1 MRMLLL
7 FCAILLFVACL
18 NLPIQYYTLLRIVVT
33 LGALSVLF
41 KEFQKDVNLLGI
53 TFVGITVVFNPI
65 IPVYLHEKSHWI
77 PIDFISG
84 LLFLYYSFKNSNSK
98 LGV

>member
-1 MRMLLL
+1 MLFL

-18 NLPIQYYTLLRIVVT
+18 NLPSQYYTLLRIVVT

-41 KEFQKDVNLLGI
+41 KEFQKDVSLIGI
-53 TFVGITVVFNPI
+53 SFIVIAIFFNPI
-65 IPVYLHEKSHWI
+65 IPIYLYEKSHWI
-77 PIDFISG
+77 PVDFVSG
-84 LLFLYYSFKNSNSK
+84 LLFLYYSFKNFNSN